1 MKSLLILIVLAS
13 LVSVTVGCK
22 AKVDSDGASIQTTH

>member
-1 MKSLLILIVLAS
+1 MKWLLMMVVLAS

-22 AKVDSDGASIQTTH
+22 AKIDSDGASVTSTH